1 MSTINRPIHVLLE
14 AALLQQRVGEISNFT
29 AYKGVFLHR
38 HLTHSFDDEREP
50 AYDFDLFNKLT

>member
-1 MSTINRPIHVLLE
+1 MSYEVLE

-50 AYDFDLFNKLT
+50 AYDFGLFNKLT

>member
-1 MSTINRPIHVLLE
+1 VLE

-50 AYDFDLFNKLT
+50 AHDFCFFNKLI